1 MSIVGQFNGLN
12 IVGLPCDLDAG
23 VRAPSSI
30 EWDMQEM
37 VASGPPSLTGQVQT
51 YDWMNS
57 WWEAQ
62 VSFTPMT
69 RLSHDY
75 WTAFLADCRG
85 TSNAF
90 MIGDPKARS
99 PKGSP
104 SGVPVV
110 AGAGQTGYSLVTRGW
125 TPGKSRLLLVGDFI
139 QIGYRLYKVR
149 DQVNSDA
156 SGDATLSIWP
166 NLRDLPAD
174 GTVIQ
179 CSNCKGLFRLKNAS
193 GNKSSTNVG
202 NYGLAGFAIREA
214 F

>member
-1 MSIVGQFNGLN
+1 MAIIATFNGLN
-12 IVGLPCDLDAG
+12 IIGLPCDLGAG

-30 EWDMQEM
+30 EWDPQEM

-62 VSFTPMT
+62 VSFAPLD
-69 RLSHDY
+69 RLSFDY

-85 TSNAF
+85 GSNAF
-90 MIGDPKARS
+90 MIGDPKAKV
-99 PKGSP
+99 PKGAP
-104 SGVPVV
+104 SGAAAV
-110 AGAGQTGYSLVTRGW
+110 AGAAQTGYILVTRGW
-125 TPGKSRLLLVGDFI
+125 TPSKYRLLLPGDLI
-139 QIGYRLYKVR
+139 QIGCRVYKLR

-156 SGDATLSIWP
+156 SGNADLSIWP
-166 NLRDLPAD
+166 NLRDQPAD
-174 GTVIQ
+174 GTTIQ
-179 CSNCKGLFRLKNAS
+179 CANCKGLFRLKNAS